1 MMIEQIINSH
11 HRHSLHENLEFMF
24 GCHHSP
30 QVRRWWITTQCF
42 VDVMAFPDTTM
53 VECYGKGPK
62 WATAHVA
69 FEAELLLGRWSYYAC
84 KIGWFHCRKVR
95 LLRWQ
100 KTAGIPPRGQGSE
113 FFWMTFTWIPMFNGR
128 IILDGHLSPAGHL
141 GWFLFFFFHPIN
153 PKKSSEIINP
163 IQHHKVHLN
172 LSNSKVIF
180 MKFP

>member
-1 MMIEQIINSH
+1 
-11 HRHSLHENLEFMF
+11 
-24 GCHHSP
+24 
-30 QVRRWWITTQCF
+30 
-42 VDVMAFPDTTM
+42 M

-84 KIGWFHCRKVR
+84 KIGWFHCKKVR

-113 FFWMTFTWIPMFNGR
+113 FF
-128 IILDGHLSPAGHL
+128 LDDIHMDSDVQWENHS
-141 GWFLFFFFHPIN
+141 GWPSITGGSFGMVSVFFFHPLN

-163 IQHHKVHLN
+163 IQHHKLHLN

>member
-113 FFWMTFTWIPMFNGR
+113 FFLDDIHMDSDVQWENHSGWPSITGGSFGMVSVFFPIP
-128 IILDGHLSPAGHL
+128 
-141 GWFLFFFFHPIN
+141 
-153 PKKSSEIINP
+153 
-163 IQHHKVHLN
+163 
-172 LSNSKVIF
+172 
-180 MKFP
+180 